1 MPLFSTIIPVYNRAE
16 LIRRTLDSVLAQELP
31 DQEVIVV
38 DDGSTD
44 DTLKT
49 LATYGDRIRVFQQKN
64 SGPAVARNLGIQQA
78 SGEYAAILDSDDLWF
93 PWTLATYAEA
103 IRRHNSPA
111 FVAGAPAVFHDESE
125 LSSQTAAPIREEY
138 FPDYLAS
145 GDRWRWFGASS
156 FVLRTDAVRAAGG
169 FSDAWINS
177 DDADLALRLGEARGF
192 LDIQAPVTF
201 AYRDHAGSLKSDIE
215 LSFRSLS
222 YMIGRE
228 ESGAYPGGAA
238 RRRERRE
245 ILTRS
250 IRPFTM
256 ECLNRRAVSTGWEL
270 YRRTFGWHL
279 ALHRAVYL
287 CAYPAM
293 AALKFLTPAKP
304 SAPPPAKL

>member
-16 LIRRTLDSVLAQELP
+16 LIRSTLDSVLAQEMT

-49 LATYGDRIRVFQQKN
+49 LASYGDRIRVFQQKN
-64 SGPAVARNLGIQQA
+64 SGPAVARNLGIQNA
-78 SGEYAAILDSDDLWF
+78 TGEYAAILDSDDLWF

-103 IRRHNSPA
+103 IRRHGSPA

-125 LSSQTAAPIREEY
+125 LRALTAAPLREEY

-156 FVLRTDAVRAAGG
+156 FVLRTEAVRAAGG

-215 LSFRSLS
+215 ISFRSLS
-222 YMIGRE
+222 YMIGQE
-228 ESGAYPGGAA
+228 EGGAYPGGAA

-250 IRPFTM
+250 VRPFTM
-256 ECLNRRAVSTGWEL
+256 ACLDRGAFSPGWKL
-270 YRRTFGWHL
+270 YRRTLGWHV
-279 ALHRAVYL
+279 ALHRAAYL

-293 AALKFLTPAKP
+293 AAIKCLKQPKP
-304 SAPPPAKL
+304 